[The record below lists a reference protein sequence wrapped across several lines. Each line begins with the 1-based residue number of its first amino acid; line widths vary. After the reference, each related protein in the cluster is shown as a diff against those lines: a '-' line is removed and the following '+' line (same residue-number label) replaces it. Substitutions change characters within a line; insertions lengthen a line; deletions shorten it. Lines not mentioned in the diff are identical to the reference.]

1 MATEE
6 LIKATVFC
14 TYHGIDYSFIMML
27 EESGLL
33 ELDIIEEE
41 KFISHSQLQLLEQM
55 TRLHQDLDINI
66 AGIDAIINLL
76 QRMQQMRQEIESMKN
91 KLHFY
96 E

>member
-14 TYHGIDYSFIMML
+14 TYHEIDYSFILLL

-33 ELDIIEEE
+33 ELQLVEEE
-41 KFISHSQLQLLEQM
+41 KFIPHSQLQQLEQM
-55 TRLHQDLDINI
+55 TRLHQDLEINI

-76 QRMQQMRQEIESMKN
+76 QRMQEMREEMESMKN